1 MSLTRDQLAAALHAV
16 EEIGVNSILHK
27 EWYASAADG
36 LRAEIA
42 ALPREYVDLPPRV
55 DPGREPR
62 TYLCWVNGDP
72 WEQRIPVTFVGEPSI
87 GDVVRITGAPPK
99 LTPNLLPRQGVP
111 GPERDIVALIK
122 RRIWEQASNTV
133 GVHYLISSLE
143 LDVDELTLTP

>member
-1 MSLTRDQLAAALHAV
+1 MSLTRAQLIAALHAV
-16 EEIGVNSILHK
+16 EDDARSI
-27 EWYASAADG
+27 ESVADG

-42 ALPREYVDLPPRV
+42 ALPGEYVDLPPRV
-55 DPGREPR
+55 DPEREPR
-62 TYLCWVNGDP
+62 TYLCWVSGDP

-99 LTPNLLPRQGVP
+99 LPNLHRQGGP

-133 GVHYLISSLE
+133 GVHYLVPSLE
-143 LDVDELTLTP
+143 LDIDELTLTP